1 MPGHWF
7 PLVVVS
13 GGHLT
18 ALTNVALPPAC
29 GLDESLA
36 NEQAMKVAVQRIQ
49 NNNLEHPRK
58 TRPGGACYR
67 GIRVRIDQVAAWRGP
82 A

>member
-13 GGHLT
+13 GGNL
-18 ALTNVALPPAC
+18 AVPTNVALPPAR

-36 NEQAMKVAVQRIQ
+36 NEQAMRVAVQRIQ
-49 NNNLEHPRK
+49 HNNL
-58 TRPGGACYR
+58 
-67 GIRVRIDQVAAWRGP
+67 
-82 A
+82 

>member
-49 NNNLEHPRK
+49 NNNL
-58 TRPGGACYR
+58 
-67 GIRVRIDQVAAWRGP
+67 
-82 A
+82 